1 MATIT
6 FNVQSFLNAADTVSI
21 TISDANTVA
30 QLKTAINGQEAVPT
44 AQMKLFFNNVLLS
57 NASTLTSL
65 GITNGS
71 YLKTATTIARLAD
84 KQAKQEA
91 KLDLAA
97 LDRANYGSRRA
108 IYDIN
113 ELPTKYST
121 NAILDNANPDGLL
134 AGRPWVDVSR
144 TGLQLY
150 LDPASTASY
159 PGSGTSITDL
169 STNAYTGTLVNGVG
183 FSNDAL
189 TFDGTNDYID
199 MNTAIT
205 ATNFTVISW
214 FKCSND
220 TTVPRMIVSKETTAG
235 GPWNYRI
242 WLFNGTVQ
250 ADIASN
256 PSTAQGISTS
266 TNCADNAWHMAV
278 FVRDTAAD
286 RLYLYVD
293 NVLKAQ
299 AEETLANPNLI
310 TNAQEVWFGRS
321 AFTAGGVNPTGSYPY
336 IGSLGE
342 QMIYNRAMTAD
353 EIAIVYRATRSRY
366 GV

>member
-1 MATIT
+1 MATVT
-6 FNVQSFLNAADTVSI
+6 VQSLLNCAVYDSYTVTIASDTVNSLKSQIAAADGTNTAWFDLVLNEQVL
-21 TISDANTVA
+21 TGTDTLATAGVVNGDALRIHN
-30 QLKTAINGQEAVPT
+30 K
-44 AQMKLFFNNVLLS
+44 
-57 NASTLTSL
+57 
-65 GITNGS
+65 
-71 YLKTATTIARLAD
+71 IAGLAN

-91 KLDLAA
+91 KLELAA
-97 LDRANYGSRRA
+97 LDRAAYGSRRA

-121 NAILDNANPDGLL
+121 NAVVDNSNPDGLL

-189 TFDGTNDYID
+189 TFDGSNDYID
-199 MNTAIT
+199 MNTAIA

-242 WLFNGTVQ
+242 WLYNGTVQ
-250 ADIASN
+250 ADIASS
-256 PSTAQGISTS
+256 PVALQGISTA
-266 TNCADNAWHMAV
+266 TNCGDNAWHMAA
-278 FVRDTAAD
+278 FVRDTVAD
-286 RLYLYVD
+286 TLTLYVD
-293 NVLKAQ
+293 NVLKAT
-299 AEETLANPNLI
+299 ATETLVNPNLVP
-310 TNAQEVWFGRS
+310 NAQEVWFGRS

-336 IGSLGE
+336 VGSLGE
-342 QMIYNRAMTAD
+342 QMIYDRAMTAD
-353 EIAIVYRATRSRY
+353 EIAITYRATRSRY

>member
-6 FNVQSFLNAADTVSI
+6 VNVQSLLNAADTLSI
-21 TISDANTVA
+21 SISDTNTVT
-30 QLKTAINGQEAVPT
+30 QLKTAINGVEGVDT
-44 AQMKLFFNNVLLS
+44 AIMDLYLDNVALVDGNTLVSQSVVNNSYIKTS
-57 NASTLTSL
+57 NKISTL
-65 GITNGS
+65 
-71 YLKTATTIARLAD
+71 ATREAR
-84 KQAKQEA
+84 QVA
-91 KLDLAA
+91 KLELAA
-97 LDRANYGSRRA
+97 LDRAAYGTRRSV
-108 IYDIN
+108 YDIT
-113 ELPTKYST
+113 ELPAKYSNNT
-121 NAILDNANPDGLL
+121 VVNNSNPDGLL
-134 AGRPWVDVSR
+134 VGRPWVDISR

-159 PGSGTSITDL
+159 PGSGTSIYDL
-169 STNAYTGTLVNGVG
+169 STNTYTGTLVNGVG
-183 FSNDAL
+183 FSSDAL
-189 TFDGTNDYID
+189 TFDGNNDYID

-220 TTVPRMIVSKETTAG
+220 TTVPRMIVSKETTGG

-250 ADIASN
+250 ADIASD

-321 AFTAGGVNPTGSYPY
+321 AFTAGGANPTGSYPY